1 MGGGRS
7 ASRLPGRAA
16 CSRSPRD
23 PVLPGEVPERG
34 GPGRDPLGAVPGPV
48 AYRVADLA
56 RKGRDPIALSADP
69 GAGDGHG
76 RPGTPRRMTQ
86 VTGTHE
92 LMIQIRDA

>member
-1 MGGGRS
+1 
-7 ASRLPGRAA
+7 
-16 CSRSPRD
+16 
-23 PVLPGEVPERG
+23 VPDALLERC

-48 AYRVADLA
+48 AYRVADLG
-56 RKGRDPIALSADP
+56 RKGRDPVALSADP
-69 GAGDGHG
+69 GAGGGHG